1 MSSSVVDDN
10 QRLYSINLK
19 DCIEAYTWKRF
30 REKEGFFK
38 SLRVSK
44 RKHYVDIRWGYLQFK
59 HKTTRFEQREGTLS
73 GICQEQDVQ
82 LYVSDYE
89 NKTPTRQH
97 YTFSATRE
105 TRASATV
112 EVQENYTL
120 EGHMNLE
127 IDLAGFG
134 KIGAGFNRSLSVTNT
149 SGETF
154 EKALT
159 WEVNT
164 EVIVRPWH
172 KAKASLCVYESNAV
186 YDFEVKTTVS
196 IPEGH
201 LPVAIRRKADDKIVW
216 VLWITNITA
225 IFDNDFMEVNN
236 IKVVEEHLSDVNR
249 IREDIELTTHGVC
262 KMVSWKNQFVRVES
276 DELPDMPENVRQAL
290 AIGIGKD
297 DD

>member
-1 MSSSVVDDN
+1 MSSSTGDDN

-30 REKEGFFK
+30 REKEGFLK

-73 GICQEQDVQ
+73 GISQDQDVQ

-89 NKTPTRQH
+89 NKTPSRQH

-112 EVQENYTL
+112 EIQENYTL
-120 EGHMNLE
+120 EGQMNLE

-134 KIGAGFNRSLSVTNT
+134 KIGAGFNRSLS
-149 SGETF
+149 
-154 EKALT
+154 KALT

-172 KAKASLCVYESNAV
+172 KAKASLCVYESNAM
-186 YDFEVKTTVS
+186 YDFEVKLQNT
-196 IPEGH
+196 
-201 LPVAIRRKADDKIVW
+201 DDKIVW

-225 IFDNDFMEVNN
+225 IFDEDFMEVNN
-236 IKVVEEHLSDVNR
+236 IKVVEEHLRDVNR

-276 DELPDMPENVRQAL
+276 DELPDMPEHVRQAL
-290 AIGIGKD
+290 ANGIGKD